1 LCRRYGF
8 FLLVVVLA
16 GLAVAFAVDLRPGRD
31 TAAAARFAAL
41 PPELPATDAVVQ
53 ARESGTLGLAVAAR
67 RSGSKV
73 GVQVTVIGPNATGVD
88 GLRLSVGAPG
98 RLRRAS
104 PCGSGCYSA
113 RLPLRRP
120 LAVVVRGAGPPQRFD
135 FPGRFPPRRA
145 DALMR
150 RVTRSFRARKS
161 VEFVERLA
169 SGPTNAVVSTFVLQR
184 PNRLSFHTR
193 GGHEAIIIGGKR
205 WDREPGRPWLES
217 PQTPLPQPTPT
228 WRTKLTNAYVL
239 SSTRTTYDVAF
250 IDRTSNAFAAWFELA
265 INRKTLLPKTLK
277 MTAASHF
284 MHQTFAAYDRAPRI
298 RPPH

>member
-1 LCRRYGF
+1 LF
-8 FLLVVVLA
+8 LVNSALLVVPV
-16 GLAVAFAVDLRPGRD
+16 GFAVVVVAGACTGGD
-31 TAAAARFAAL
+31 TAAAARLAAL

-53 ARESGTLGLAVAAR
+53 ARESGTLGVAVAAR

-73 GVQVTVIGPNATGVD
+73 DVQVTVIGPNATGVD

-98 RLRRAS
+98 KLGRAR

-113 RLPLRRP
+113 RLPLRRS
-120 LAVVVRGAGPPQRFD
+120 LAVVVRGAGAPQRFD

-169 SGPTNAVVSTFVLQR
+169 SSPTNAIVSTFVLQR
-184 PNRLSFHTR
+184 PNRLSFHIR
-193 GGHEAIIIGGKR
+193 GGHEAVIIGGKR
-205 WDREPGRPWLES
+205 WDRDPGRPWLES
-217 PQTPLPQPTPT
+217 PQTPLAQPTPT

-239 SSTRTTYDVAF
+239 SSTRSTYDVAF
-250 IDRTSNAFAAWFELA
+250 IDRTSNTFAAWFELT
-265 INRKTLLPKTLK
+265 IKRRTLLPKTLK